1 MELLWLVCAGL
12 LAAVC
17 LLCVKV
23 RLLRRSM
30 DEIGAEMEECLTEET
45 NHLICI
51 SSRDR
56 HARGLASRMNGQ
68 LRLLRKQRLQYQ
80 SGDRELKEAVTNIS
94 HDLRT
99 PLTVICGY
107 LEMLE
112 KEEKSE
118 RAERYLAIVRG
129 RAQAMKQLTE
139 ELFRYSVIASAGEE
153 LQLEAVDLC
162 GALTESIAA
171 FYAPLKER
179 GIAPDIRMP
188 DRPVERRLNRAA
200 LSRIFGNLLSNALK
214 YSGGDLQIELL
225 EDGTIRFTN
234 TAPEL
239 DEVQVGKLFNRFF
252 SVEAARNS
260 TGLGLAIART
270 LTEQMDGDIA
280 AAYEAG
286 KLSVSI
292 RFAQA
297 EEGRSNG

>member
-23 RLLRRSM
+23 RLLRKSM
-30 DEIGAEMEECLTEET
+30 DEISADLKACLEEDT

-56 HARGLASRMNGQ
+56 HARRLASRLNGQ

-80 SGDRELKEAVTNIS
+80 SGDRELKEAVTNLS
-94 HDLRT
+94 HVLRT

-153 LQLEAVDLC
+153 MQLEAVHLDSVLE
-162 GALTESIAA
+162 ESVAA
-171 FYAPLKER
+171 FYAPLRAR
-179 GIAPDIRMP
+179 GITPEIRMP
-188 DRPVERRLNRAA
+188 GEHIERRLNRAA
-200 LSRIFGNLLSNALK
+200 LSRILGNILSNALK

-225 EDGTIRFTN
+225 EDGTIRFSN
-234 TAPEL
+234 TAPAL

-252 SVEAARNS
+252 SVEAAQNS

-270 LTEQMDGDIA
+270 LTEQMNGDIA
-280 AAYEAG
+280 AAYSEG
-286 KLSVSI
+286 KLSVTL

-297 EEGRSNG
+297 R